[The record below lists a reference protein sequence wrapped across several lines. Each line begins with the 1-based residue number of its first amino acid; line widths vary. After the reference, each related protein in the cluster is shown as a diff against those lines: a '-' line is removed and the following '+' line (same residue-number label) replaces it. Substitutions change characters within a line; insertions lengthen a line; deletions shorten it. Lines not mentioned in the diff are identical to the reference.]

1 MPSTLRLLNWVSS
14 RNVLSIENRESLIH
28 FHMTS
33 AFERQLGIP
42 LEALVEAQG
51 GASPGDLR

>member
-14 RNVLSIENRESLIH
+14 RNVLSIDNREGLMH
-28 FHMTS
+28 FHMAS

-42 LEALVEAQG
+42 LEAVVEAQG
-51 GASPGDLR
+51 GASPRDLN